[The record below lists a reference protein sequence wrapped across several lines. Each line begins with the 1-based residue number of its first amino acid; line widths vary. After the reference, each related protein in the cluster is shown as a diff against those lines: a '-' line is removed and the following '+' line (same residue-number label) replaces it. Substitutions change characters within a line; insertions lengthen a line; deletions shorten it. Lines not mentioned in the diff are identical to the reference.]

1 MKLLQVALQ
10 KQNYNLAAHILVYG
24 LIKAK
29 RDGSCN
35 GKKKRSTKGQSKC
48 P

>member
-24 LIKAK
+24 LIKAQVAPS
-29 RDGSCN
+29 RRCY
-35 GKKKRSTKGQSKC
+35 GKKGNKRQGKK
-48 P
+48 